1 MPRVGVIP
9 SVSPTVPTADAVSN
23 RQSRSGR
30 CSMELMAIPPI
41 KKKMIYKATMVAAFL
56 MA

>member
-41 KKKMIYKATMVAAFL
+41 KNKMIYKATMVAAFL